1 MVIELLSSESPL
13 SLSVIGM
20 HAAPHVSRLF
30 HVTLVHGAK
39 LLTISELNVLVADF
53 CDASV

>member
-13 SLSVIGM
+13 SLSVTGM

-30 HVTLVHGAK
+30 HVTLVHGTK